1 MILKTRLLPFQT
13 PLNYE
18 AQERQKYLETIPFF
32 IGELF
37 KRLLII
43 YAPIGQGF
51 KNTR

>member
-18 AQERQKYLETIPFF
+18 AQERQKISGNDPLFYWRIVQET
-32 IGELF
+32 
-37 KRLLII
+37 LII